1 MQLPEI
7 DTDYLPDWAKTAI
20 AIAFGAGG
28 VRFFSAWLE
37 NRRLGK
43 KEFRETLLG
52 RIRELEKV
60 VAHMQTRMGNLR
72 VEMAHIE
79 TENTGLRREL
89 GLPPRG
95 AACQD
100 ADENDDRTS
109 PTREAWARA

>member
-1 MQLPEI
+1 MMLP
-7 DTDYLPDWAKTAI
+7 DLDPDYLPDWAKTAV

-43 KEFRETLLG
+43 KEFRETLLE

-72 VEMAHIE
+72 VEMAHLE

-89 GLPPRG
+89 GLSPR
-95 AACQD
+95 CSESED
-100 ADENDDRTS
+100 ANKRTDRGNDDGKS
-109 PTREAWARA
+109 A